1 MVAAPGPFAVMQPP
15 FVIEEPFAGP
25 KDDGFRD
32 EPVGKPLVVAG
43 IEKTQRKPDAV
54 FIDIDMRRS
63 FPGTAR
69 IEMQ

>member
-1 MVAAPGPFAVMQPP
+1 MVAAASPDAIVLPALEV
-15 FVIEEPFAGP
+15 EEPFAGP
-25 KDDGFRD
+25 RDDCFRD

-43 IEKTQRKPDAV
+43 IEKTQRKSDAV
-54 FIDIDMRRS
+54 FIDIDVRRS

>member
-1 MVAAPGPFAVMQPP
+1 MVAAPGPLAAMQPP
-15 FVIEEPFAGP
+15 LVIEEPFAGP
-25 KDDGFRD
+25 RDDGFRD

-43 IEKTQRKPDAV
+43 IVKTQRKPDAV
-54 FIDIDMRRS
+54 FIDIDMRGS